1 MLFLTHIIWKLAS
14 YITVGC
20 LLKYLHGLIP
30 LGLPQILLQRL
41 SSTFF
46 SPKFQHTLN
55 VANLIPDIAIYIKL
69 KLVVHL
75 LCTICNGTNGTQ
87 EFETFFKC
95 VLCLHVHYTMFYS
108 FIICSNLEKK
118 LCTIFYLSLHDY
130 VTNLLSVEKV
140 LSLAQ

>member
-1 MLFLTHIIWKLAS
+1 MLFLSHIIWKLAS
-14 YITVGC
+14 HITVGC

-55 VANLIPDIAIYIKL
+55 VANLIPDIAIYLKL
-69 KLVVHL
+69 KLVVHF

-95 VLCLHVHYTMFYS
+95 VLCLHVHYP
-108 FIICSNLEKK
+108 I
-118 LCTIFYLSLHDY
+118 
-130 VTNLLSVEKV
+130 V
-140 LSLAQ
+140 LSFVQILKKNFALFSTYRFMIT

>member
-14 YITVGC
+14 HITVGC

-55 VANLIPDIAIYIKL
+55 VANLIPDIAIYLKL
-69 KLVVHL
+69 KLVVHV

-87 EFETFFKC
+87 EFETFLNVCC
-95 VLCLHVHYTMFYS
+95 VYMYIALCP
-108 FIICSNLEKK
+108 I
-118 LCTIFYLSLHDY
+118 
-130 VTNLLSVEKV
+130 V
-140 LSLAQ
+140 LSFVQILKKNFALFSTYRFMIT